1 PKPWASAGITIA
13 NNCSYPVWPGIQS
26 SPKYPVVARGGFF
39 LPPNTEQWVDF
50 PAIWSGSIW
59 GRLGCNFDV
68 AGRGKCVTGDC
79 GNGLYCNGLSGA
91 PPATIVSLAI
101 QDDQQYYNV
110 SFVNGYNVPIT
121 IKSFTG
127 PDDSK
132 CGIVGCT
139 KDLNTVCPAA
149 LQVRSMDYKSV
160 VACKSPCGNAKTC
173 GPNQYSKIFKKYC
186 PKAYTYTFDKTPSSV
201 VPCANVVPK
210 PWASA
215 GLTIANN
222 CSYPVWPGIQ
232 SSPQY
237 PVVARGGFFLPPN
250 SEQWIGFS
258 DLWSGRIW
266 GRLGCNFDAAGR
278 GKCITGDCGSG
289 LYCNKLSCVPPVTI
303 VSLSIQDDQQYY
315 NVSFVNGYN
324 VPITIKSFTGPDDS
338 KCGIVGCTKDL
349 NTVCPAAL
357 QVRSADNK
365 SVVACNSPCENAKTC
380 GPNKYSRL
388 FKKYCPKAYTYTF
401 DKTPSS
407 VVPCANVGYV
417 ITFCPKNK

>member
-1 PKPWASAGITIA
+1 MDARRGLETQLERTVGEKTEMVREIEEFSLPLRPCCCCVLAVAASSSSSRPRRRRVLATAASTIVSLSPHRRRGKVLVPKPWASAGITIA

-50 PAIWSGSIW
+50 PEIWSGSIW

-91 PPATIVSLAI
+91 PPATILRLSMQL
-101 QDDQQYYNV
+101 DQEL
-110 SFVNGYNVPIT
+110 YNVPIT

-149 LQVRSMDYKSV
+149 LQVRSRDNKSV

-201 VPCANVVPK
+201 VPCANV
-210 PWASA
+210 
-215 GLTIANN
+215 
-222 CSYPVWPGIQ
+222 
-232 SSPQY
+232 
-237 PVVARGGFFLPPN
+237 
-250 SEQWIGFS
+250 
-258 DLWSGRIW
+258 
-266 GRLGCNFDAAGR
+266 
-278 GKCITGDCGSG
+278 
-289 LYCNKLSCVPPVTI
+289 
-303 VSLSIQDDQQYY
+303 
-315 NVSFVNGYN
+315 
-324 VPITIKSFTGPDDS
+324 
-338 KCGIVGCTKDL
+338 
-349 NTVCPAAL
+349 
-357 QVRSADNK
+357 
-365 SVVACNSPCENAKTC
+365 
-380 GPNKYSRL
+380 
-388 FKKYCPKAYTYTF
+388 
-401 DKTPSS
+401 
-407 VVPCANVGYV
+407 GYV
-417 ITFCPKNK
+417 ITFCPTKKMKVNLVINI